1 MRQNVRLHVY
11 LALPRL
17 RGGGGRFMYVLCT
30 DGLTTWAMGSSNALQ
45 PDRGGNGH
53 IFHILLPFNYYFL
66 PIPLKA
72 LTCGPE
78 IDNVLL

>member
-1 MRQNVRLHVY
+1 
-11 LALPRL
+11 
-17 RGGGGRFMYVLCT
+17 MYVLCT

-53 IFHILLPFNYYFL
+53 IFHIFLPFNYYFL
-66 PIPLKA
+66 SIPLKA

-78 IDNVLL
+78 IDNGLQFALYSAQMG

>member
-1 MRQNVRLHVY
+1 
-11 LALPRL
+11 
-17 RGGGGRFMYVLCT
+17 MYVLCT

-45 PDRGGNGH
+45 PDMGGNGH
-53 IFHILLPFNYYFL
+53 IFQIFLPFNYYFL
-66 PIPLKA
+66 SIPLKA

>member
-11 LALPRL
+11 LAPARL
-17 RGGGGRFMYVLCT
+17 RGRGGRFMYVLCT

-53 IFHILLPFNYYFL
+53 IFHIFLPFNYYFL
-66 PIPLKA
+66 SIPLKA